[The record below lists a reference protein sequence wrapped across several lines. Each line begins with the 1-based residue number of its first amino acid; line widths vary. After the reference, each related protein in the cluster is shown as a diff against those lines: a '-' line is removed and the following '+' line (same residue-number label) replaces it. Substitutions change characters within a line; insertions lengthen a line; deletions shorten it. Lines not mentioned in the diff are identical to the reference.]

1 MRFATDENFDRRIL
15 EGLLKRLSE
24 VDIVRVQ
31 DTNMRESP
39 DPDLLKW
46 LADEE
51 RILLTH
57 DVNTMPGYAYDR
69 IKADLPLPGVI
80 IVARNTP
87 IGLAIDELEIMLQ
100 VYTALEFEN
109 QVHYIPIR

>member
-15 EGLLKRLSE
+15 EGLLKRLP
-24 VDIVRVQ
+24 V
-31 DTNMRESP
+31 
-39 DPDLLKW
+39 
-46 LADEE
+46 
-51 RILLTH
+51 
-57 DVNTMPGYAYDR
+57 
-69 IKADLPLPGVI
+69 PGVI